1 MKKTV
6 KQVMTLMGFLSL
18 ALVAPIAQAV
28 ISVEGTLKWKGAS
41 SGGNWNEASNWEK
54 TSGDLTVEALLLTSC
69 KYDLSTLADGAEL
82 VNGTAGLKVG
92 AIDFK
97 TTNGGTVKLSGQ
109 KIYFMYNTEI
119 NVGSGSTIE
128 IRTPHALNWDAPDVG
143 PGADATYLIFI
154 GSGTVKFA
162 PESEMWFY
170 KREFQPC
177 KTTTVAIGGGT
188 SGACNFECMYF
199 HQWNSST
206 LRIDGTVTIGS
217 LYLSDATCSLNLNGN
232 TLRVG
237 GAESSSG
244 KTTYA
249 GRIYGDGRLEYSS
262 GEQIELTGAVDT
274 TGTIALYDGAV
285 RLTPP
290 TQAAKLE
297 VQGFGKFRPTGSAT
311 IGGLSGDGA
320 TGGVEMPSGSTLTVG
335 GVADAVF
342 NGAVSGAAN
351 VVKNGAGNLTLA
363 GANGWTGSTEV
374 KAGTLTLKGQNA
386 RKGQIAYFGFEDA
399 SAFGKECGLKG
410 YSLSAHVTDVAS
422 TPTATEGVVG
432 SAIEFPVTKAGNC
445 KFDRS
450 MSSVFNGGYRAGDP
464 FSMDFWIRTT
474 GNGGSGT
481 PYVLGVGKWA
491 DRHQIAVMLNDASLV
506 VCCMNWSLDDGADS
520 PVLKWEGLFDGAWHH
535 VAITYDNRALKV
547 YADGELKKSKTMG
560 GVLDLSDADSTL
572 TVGNKDETNPGAHRF
587 VGGLDELRLWRRAL
601 TAEEVAA
608 ACANKTPSAAET
620 DPALALPDPV
630 CHWSFDDA
638 DNPGKDSAG
647 NADLEK
653 NPNLA
658 AEPTVVTKDGAFGK
672 CLSKASSM
680 KLPAGRFP
688 TRFPEGNAPFT
699 VSVRLLPS
707 QQGEKVDLMHWGD
720 VSDLTKSFRL
730 FVNGCPRSIYAACC
744 GNGWL
749 KTGRTHSSA
758 ENADAW
764 KHYVVTYQGG
774 TVTVYRDGKQ
784 MSQATGVTSALTT
797 VSDMWLNCAPS
808 HKSANV
814 GYLDD
819 VRVYDTAFSKDEVA
833 ALSRSLAT
841 GCAGS
846 VLSADTSV
854 AVDNGATLKAQA
866 GRIGVAALSGSGAV
880 DLAGGSVLAVEDP
893 SAFAGTVSGAGRL
906 LLGGSASDAT
916 IASAVELSEDGV
928 YVGNGGTAPCVESTG
943 TVFIPAKGTLVF
955 DKVPDGKVK
964 QVIAKGS
971 SLVLPVS
978 LSGWTCTFEDGRETR
993 VKFKSEGNEFYAWVG
1008 APGLAVIV
1016 R

>member
-1 MKKTV
+1 MKKGMVTAC
-6 KQVMTLMGFLSL
+6 LL
-18 ALVAPIAQAV
+18 AASLVAQICQAA
-28 ISVEGTLKWKGAS
+28 ITVEGTLKWKGAA
-41 SGGNWNEASNWEK
+41 SGGSWNEPSNWEV
-54 TSGDLTVEALLLTSC
+54 TSGSLSVEALLLTSC
-69 KYDLSTLADGAEL
+69 KYDLSGLADGAEL

-97 TTNGGTVKLSGQ
+97 TTNGGTVKLRGS
-109 KIYFMYNTEI
+109 KVYFMYDTEV

-128 IRTPHALNWDAPDVG
+128 ICTPHALSWSAPDYG
-143 PGADATYLIFI
+143 PDKSATYLIVI
-154 GSGTVKFA
+154 GAGTVKFA

-285 RLTPP
+285 KLTPP

-297 VQGFGKFRPTGSAT
+297 VQGAGKFRPTGSAT

-320 TGGVEMPSGSTLTVG
+320 TGGVEMPNGSTLTVG

-351 VVKNGAGNLTLA
+351 VVKTGTGNLTLA

-374 KAGTLTLKGQNA
+374 KAGVMTLKGPIA
-386 RKGQIAYFGFEDA
+386 RKGQLAYFGFEDA

-445 KFDRS
+445 KFDRALP
-450 MSSVFNGGYRAGDP
+450 SVFNGGYRKGDP

-535 VAITYDNRALKV
+535 VAITYDDKALKV

-608 ACANKTPSAAET
+608 ACANKAPSAAES

-630 CHWSFDDA
+630 CHWAFDDA

-672 CLSKASSM
+672 CLSKDSSM

-707 QQGEKVDLMHWGD
+707 QQGEQVDLMHWGD

-797 VSDMWLNCAPS
+797 VSDMWLNCVPS

-819 VRVYDTAFSKDEVA
+819 VRVYDTAFSKDEVL

-841 GCAGS
+841 GRVGQVIPAE
-846 VLSADTSV
+846 ATV
-854 AVDNGATLKAQA
+854 AVDSGATLMAAA
-866 GRIGVAALSGSGAV
+866 GRTDVKSLSGAGAV
-880 DLAGGSVLAVEDP
+880 NVAGGSVLSVKDLSAFTGTAFGAGLLQLAGTAQAATIDCAVEISEGGVFVGDGGVTP
-893 SAFAGTVSGAGRL
+893 CIESSGKVVVPESGRL
-906 LLGGSASDAT
+906 TFDARFGGR
-916 IASAVELSEDGV
+916 I
-928 YVGNGGTAPCVESTG
+928 
-943 TVFIPAKGTLVF
+943 
-955 DKVPDGKVK
+955 K
-964 QVIAKGS
+964 QVIARGS
-971 SLVLPVS
+971 ELVLPAS
-978 LSGWTCTFEDGRETR
+978 FDGWTCTLADGSETR
-993 VKFKSEGNEFYAWVG
+993 AKFKTDGKEFYAWVS
-1008 APGLAVIV
+1008 APGLSVVV